1 MRADELALAR
11 MFRPSCTNCGA
22 NGLVWQEGRQFA
34 TTADGQARLLE
45 VVTNSGGHLSMADCL
60 NSHVWTCKAC
70 DELGV
75 FL

>member
-1 MRADELALAR
+1 MALAQ

-22 NGLVWQEGRQFA
+22 AGLVWHEGREYA
-34 TTADGQARLLE
+34 ATADGRSRLAE
-45 VVTNSGGHLSMADCL
+45 VVANSGGHLSMADCL
-60 NSHVWTCKAC
+60 NSHVWVCPAC